1 MKISFYDRFSSML
14 IALLILGGV
23 AVAVMFGLWLSAQV
37 FARPMAVPVSLIPR
51 GEGAGM
57 DDAEQVDPNVLD
69 PGEEFEQNEPSF
81 LDVLEAV
88 ENIVSKNSAVFSDTS
103 PMDDSL
109 LLPGGKQGDGRT
121 KGHGVGLPGRVR
133 RWEFNFDR
141 SVTIDEYAKML
152 DSLEIELG
160 VLRPGGKV
168 LYASRLSE
176 SIPAVREG
184 VSAEENRYYT
194 TWLKG
199 DRENADRELLDK
211 AGVEHHGRLILKFL
225 PRQLEAEL
233 ELMEKTKAGKRE
245 PEIRSSFFRVIR
257 EDGKYKFFLYN
268 QVF

>member
-1 MKISFYDRFSSML
+1 MKTTFYDRFSSML

-23 AVAVMFGLWLSAQV
+23 TVAIMFGLWLSAQV
-37 FARPMAVPVSLIPR
+37 LARPTAVPVSLVPR
-51 GEGAGM
+51 GDGAGM
-57 DDAEQVDPNVLD
+57 DDADEVDPNVLE
-69 PGEEFEQNEPSF
+69 PGMEFEKDEPT
-81 LDVLEAV
+81 LLNMLETV

-121 KGHGVGLPGRVR
+121 KGHGPGLAGRIR

-141 SVTIDEYAKML
+141 VMTVDEYATML
-152 DSLEIELG
+152 DSFGIELG

-168 LYASRLSE
+168 VYVSRLSE
-176 SIPAVREG
+176 ETPLVREG

-194 TWLKG
+194 TWIDG

-211 AGVEHHGRLILKFL
+211 AGVDHRGRIILKFL
-225 PRQLEAEL
+225 PPQLEAEL
-233 ELMEKTKAGKRE
+233 AAMEKAKAGDRE
-245 PEIRSSFFRVIR
+245 PNIKGSYFRVVR

-268 QVF
+268 MVF